1 MSFNQSRSQDLVA
14 RAQGGEAGAFGELF
28 ERQVPRLLTFIRL
41 RLSAQLA
48 VRLEPLDVL
57 QETGL
62 GAFQS
67 IGDFEARGRGAFGRW
82 LCAIAENRI
91 RDGADYLGAAK
102 RLPPGQLEA
111 ISVVLER
118 ACQTVTGPATRAAR
132 DDRSEKLGG
141 LLEELEPELR
151 QALVMRFFRGSTT
164 EEIARELGCSE
175 TSARRRIARGTEVL
189 GARLGE
195 EEL

>member
-1 MSFNQSRSQDLVA
+1 MFDILSRIGGELRQGCLCSLRCLSINHGPRIWSLA
-14 RAQGGEAGAFGELF
+14 PKGGEAGAFGELF

-102 RLPPGQLEA
+102 RLPPGRLEA

-118 ACQTVTGPATRAAR
+118 ACQTVTARRPALRGMTAAR
-132 DDRSEKLGG
+132 SWGGCLKSSNRSC
-141 LLEELEPELR
+141 
-151 QALVMRFFRGSTT
+151 
-164 EEIARELGCSE
+164 ARPS
-175 TSARRRIARGTEVL
+175 
-189 GARLGE
+189 
-195 EEL
+195 